1 MEDDSF
7 AARAVAYELFILL
20 ITVTSLLAVIG
31 YYFAPIDRNAKLVL
45 YRIEGIYSL
54 ILLADFLIR
63 LGRAPSKRRYF
74 FTTGWIDLAGSLP
87 GVLVLRFLRLVRIW
101 LQIRRLRLQ
110 TPAEAFRNARSQL
123 AQSTLLVVSYVVTVV
138 VAVGSILIVQ
148 VEAHAPNANIVTGD
162 DAIWWSLVT
171 VATVGYGDRYPVTY
185 VGRLIGTVMI
195 IMGVS
200 LFSVLTSYIAST
212 FVAKGDDNVAQE
224 VQQLRTEI
232 RDLQR
237 YLQQT
242 DAIGAPVHPA
252 IEGRGESVE
261 QAFDG

>member
-1 MEDDSF
+1 MSMEIEDDSF
-7 AARAVAYELFILL
+7 AVRAAAYELFILL

-31 YYFAPIDRNAKLVL
+31 YYFAPIDRDAKLVL

-63 LGRAPSKRRYF
+63 FGRAPSKRRYF
-74 FTTGWIDLAGSLP
+74 FTVGWLDLVGSLP

-101 LQIRRLRLQ
+101 LQIQRLRRQ

-123 AQSTLLVVSYVVTVV
+123 AQSTLLIVSYIVTVV

-148 VEAHAPNANIVTGD
+148 AEAHAPNANIVTGD

-185 VGRLIGTVMI
+185 IGRLIGVVMI

-200 LFSVLTSYIAST
+200 LFSVLTSYIASI
-212 FVAKGDDNVAQE
+212 FVAKSDDSVAQE

-237 YLQQT
+237 CLQQT
-242 DAIGAPVHPA
+242 HAIDAQVRPS
-252 IEGRGESVE
+252 IEGPGESV
-261 QAFDG
+261 DG